1 MSVPVPASPRRSP
14 RRQQSPPQPQPLWQ
28 LSVTEAAQLL
38 ARREISSAELTD
50 AYLER
55 IAALDHRL
63 SAYITVTANQA
74 RRQAAAADRRIA
86 AGNAAPLTG
95 IPMQVK
101 DLLCTRDVA
110 TTCAS
115 RMLAD
120 YVPVYDAAAVARLRD
135 QDAVLLGKGNLDEF
149 GMGSSTENSAFFP
162 ARNPWDVSRVPGGSS
177 GGSAAA
183 VAAGLAPFALAT
195 DTGGSIRQ
203 PAAFCGITGL
213 KPTYGRVSRYG
224 LVAYA
229 SSLDQIG
236 PLARSAA
243 DCALAL
249 QAIAGPDPRDA
260 TSLPDAVP
268 DYAAAL
274 TGDISGL
281 RLGVPQEYFAA
292 GQNHGQNSGINAGQN
307 PGQNAGMNA
316 GARSV
321 IAAAIDRLAAM
332 GAEICPV
339 SLPTAEYALAC
350 YYIIA
355 PSECS
360 ANLARYDGVKYGYS
374 HQGDGDLWQAMERTR
389 QHGFGPEVKRRIML
403 GAFAL
408 SAGYYDAY
416 YRKAQQVR
424 TLIRQDFDRVFRAD
438 YDDNDDGVD
447 ALVAPVTPGVAFPL
461 GERVDDPLRMY
472 LGDVYTLPA
481 NIAGL
486 PAMSL
491 PCGFT
496 TPDDNDDNDGNA
508 NSSGNG
514 IAIGNNPLPV
524 GLQLIGPPLSEPT
537 LLQIADAY
545 QQVTDWHQQ
554 RPPI

>member
-1 MSVPVPASPRRSP
+1 MSE
-14 RRQQSPPQPQPLWQ
+14 LWQ
-28 LSVTEAAQLL
+28 LSVAEASSRL
-38 ARREISSAELTD
+38 ARREISSVELTD
-50 AYLER
+50 ACLER
-55 IAALDHRL
+55 IAAVDCRL
-63 SAYITVTANQA
+63 SAYITVTADAA
-74 RRQAAAADRRIA
+74 RAQAAAADRRIA

-101 DLLCTRDVA
+101 DLLCTNGVP

-115 RMLAD
+115 RMLAE
-120 YVPVYDAAAVARLRD
+120 YVPVYDATAVARLRA

-162 ARNPWDVSRVPGGSS
+162 TRNPWDTARVPGGSS

-183 VAAGLAPFALAT
+183 VAAGAAPFALGT

-203 PAAFCGITGL
+203 PAAFCGVTGL

-236 PLARSAA
+236 PLARDAA
-243 DCALAL
+243 DCALIL
-249 QAIAGPDPRDA
+249 QAVAGRDPRDA

-268 DYAAAL
+268 NYAAAL
-274 TGDISGL
+274 TADISGL
-281 RLGVPQEYFAA
+281 RLGIPQEYF
-292 GQNHGQNSGINAGQN
+292 G
-307 PGQNAGMNA
+307 AGMDA
-316 GARSV
+316 GVRAAV
-321 IAAAIDRLAAM
+321 TAAIDRLAAL
-332 GAEICPV
+332 GAEIRAV
-339 SLPTAEYALAC
+339 SLPTTEYALAC

-374 HQGDGDLWQAMERTR
+374 HQGEGDLWQAMERTR
-389 QHGFGPEVKRRIML
+389 QHGFGAEVKRRIML

-408 SAGYYDAY
+408 SSGYYDAY

-424 TLIRQDFDRVFRAD
+424 TLIRQDFARVFAE
-438 YDDNDDGVD
+438 VD
-447 ALVAPVTPGVAFPL
+447 ALAAPVTPVPAFPI
-461 GERVDDPLRMY
+461 GERADDPLRMY
-472 LGDVYTLPA
+472 LVDIYTLPA

-486 PAMSL
+486 PAMSV
-491 PCGFT
+491 PCGFA
-496 TPDDNDDNDGNA
+496 G
-508 NSSGNG
+508 G
-514 IAIGNNPLPV
+514 LPV
-524 GLQLIGPPLSEPT
+524 GLQLIGPHLAEPT
-537 LLQIADAY
+537 LLNLAHAY
-545 QQVTDWHQQ
+545 QQVTGWHRE